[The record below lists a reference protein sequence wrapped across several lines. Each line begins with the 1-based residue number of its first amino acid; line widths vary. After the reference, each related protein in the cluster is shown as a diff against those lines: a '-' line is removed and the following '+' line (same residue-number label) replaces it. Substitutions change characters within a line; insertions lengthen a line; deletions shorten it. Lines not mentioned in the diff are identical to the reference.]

1 MPTSTYVALATFTAT
16 GTETSCT
23 FASIPASYRDI
34 IAVVNLTPSAG
45 SNLRI
50 QVNNDTASNYSRMG
64 MYNSGSTPASFANTN
79 DHFVAFTGGMDVSAA
94 NVSIVQF
101 MDYSATDKHK
111 TILVREGRLG
121 SEDQIG
127 ALAQRW
133 ADTSAINTIKFY
145 VTSGDL
151 DAGTISLFGIEA

>member
-1 MPTSTYVALATFTAT
+1 L
-16 GTETSCT
+16 
-23 FASIPASYRDI
+23 
-34 IAVVNLTPSAG
+34 L
-45 SNLRI
+45 I

-79 DHFVAFTGGMDVSAA
+79 NHYVAFTGGMDVSEA
-94 NVSIVQF
+94 NLSIVQF

-121 SEDQIG
+121 SEDQMG

-133 ADTSAINTIKFY
+133 ANTSAINTIKFY
-145 VTSGDL
+145 VTSGTL
-151 DAGTISLFGIEA
+151 SAGTISLYGIEA